1 MVRTNPMFE
10 YWARPETQSKP
21 GIPGIRNSTSEAG
34 SIKAVSGCEPRR
46 GQVWADTGKTQYH
59 PSQEK
64 LRVKRTR
71 HRRNGSQGSSS
82 LTPRDS
88 PNRDRRSASHGEEPP
103 GRVLAGL
110 CEVHT
115 QTELPPTF
123 PYSNCSEIQVSA
135 NELEISPRGGLSCL
149 GVVDTPLVTPR
160 YSGSSTSL
168 NGNTVGCGPLPG
180 VTPPTYCNCP
190 GCPGNIT
197 NYSPLC
203 FEMDRENR
211 NLVQEED
218 YLDTLDRK
226 VNEIMNRDCSRRSS
240 HHDLGK
246 VKDNETGN
254 TANNRM
260 RGVSDLN
267 CNSSVSPYSP
277 RFVPA
282 PEGVIRFEEDGKA
295 SSEEPAMDSSREDL
309 SLAWSEDDSDYV
321 LRRRSVGRRPVRGK
335 NRHSVMSVMSA
346 CMVTSG
352 EEGEASEYPGSSSQR
367 STLEGR
373 RDEGLQIQCLE
384 GQSSED
390 EDISQDT
397 VTTSRDTRHVG
408 GP

>member
-1 MVRTNPMFE
+1 M
-10 YWARPETQSKP
+10 TQIRLSFLFIAMLSITPINK
-21 GIPGIRNSTSEAG
+21 IPGIRNCTSEAG
-34 SIKAVSGCEPRR
+34 SIKPVSGPEPRR
-46 GQVWADTGKTQYH
+46 GQVWADTGKAQYH

-88 PNRDRRSASHGEEPP
+88 PNRDRRSASHGEETP
-103 GRVLAGL
+103 GRVLARL

-123 PYSNCSEIQVSA
+123 PYSNCSEMQVSA
-135 NELEISPRGGLSCL
+135 SELEISPRGGLSSL
-149 GVVDTPLVTPR
+149 GVGDTLVTPR
-160 YSGSSTSL
+160 YSASTTSL
-168 NGNTVGCGPLPG
+168 NGNTVVCAPG
-180 VTPPTYCNCP
+180 VIPPTYCNCP
-190 GCPGNIT
+190 GCPGNIR
-197 NYSPLC
+197 NYSPMCL
-203 FEMDRENR
+203 EMDRENR

-254 TANNRM
+254 TAHNRM
-260 RGVSDLN
+260 RPVSDLN
-267 CNSSVSPYSP
+267 CNSSSPYSP
-277 RFVPA
+277 RLVPA

-295 SSEEPAMDSSREDL
+295 SSDEAIDSSREDL

-321 LRRRSVGRRPVRGK
+321 LRRRSVARRPVRGK

-373 RDEGLQIQCLE
+373 REEGLQIQCLE
-384 GQSSED
+384 GLSSED
-390 EDISQDT
+390 EDISQVT

-408 GP
+408 AP